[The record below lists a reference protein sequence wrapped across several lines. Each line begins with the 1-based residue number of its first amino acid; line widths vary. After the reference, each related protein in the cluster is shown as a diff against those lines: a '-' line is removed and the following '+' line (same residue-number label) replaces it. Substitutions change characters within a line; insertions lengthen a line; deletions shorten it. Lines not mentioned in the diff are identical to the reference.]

1 MGSRPELQVTLED
14 ILGSKNVYFQPP
26 ESVKMLYPAIVY
38 SRRSIENKFADN
50 DVYSQFNAYQLV
62 VIDQDP
68 DSAIIEKI
76 SRLPR
81 CTYDRH
87 YTSDNLNHDVFR
99 ILY

>member
-1 MGSRPELQVTLED
+1 MGSRPELQVMLED

-26 ESVKMLYPAIVY
+26 ESVKMRYPAIDY

-50 DVYSQFNAYQLV
+50 GVYSQFNAYQLV

-81 CTYDRH
+81 CTFDRH